1 MVGKGGGAISPKLG
15 KLIKLGQML
24 MKMDKKES
32 PTPAGLSS
40 RGITRRGLWG
50 ALPSYQNSKK
60 RKKKKHTYYVGLM
73 TRWARE
79 LEGGLSTPRSWPL
92 GVQFEGGERGALV
105 DKVKKKRI
113 KYHNFEHKI

>member
-1 MVGKGGGAISPKLG
+1 MN
-15 KLIKLGQML
+15 
-24 MKMDKKES
+24 KKES

-40 RGITRRGLWG
+40 RGITWRGLWG
-50 ALPSYQNSKK
+50 GASLSQKFE
-60 RKKKKHTYYVGLM
+60 KKHIWYVGIM

-113 KYHNFEHKI
+113 RYPNLELNICENCMRGKVLDLRRKTFHCIVLEWNLA

>member
-1 MVGKGGGAISPKLG
+1 MVRKGGGAISPKLG

-24 MKMDKKES
+24 LKMDKKES

-50 ALPSYQNSKK
+50 ALPSHRNS
-60 RKKKKHTYYVGLM
+60 KKKKHMYYVGLM
-73 TRWARE
+73 MCWARE
-79 LEGGLSTPRSWPL
+79 LEGGLSTPQNWPL

-105 DKVKKKRI
+105 DKVKKKT
-113 KYHNFEHKI
+113 N